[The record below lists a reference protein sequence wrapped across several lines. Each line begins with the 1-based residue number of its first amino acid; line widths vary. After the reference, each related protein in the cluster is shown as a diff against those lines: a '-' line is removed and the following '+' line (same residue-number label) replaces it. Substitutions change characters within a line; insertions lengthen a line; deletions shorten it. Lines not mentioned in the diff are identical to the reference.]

1 MSYEVSP
8 NRPAAA
14 AEERSLGELFGDLAR
29 ETSTLVKQEVGLAK
43 TELTEKATRV
53 GKDVGYLAMGGAVAY
68 AGMLTLIAALVL
80 ILTAIGLPIWASALL
95 VGLVVAGVGGSMAMK
110 GLKQLKNVDP
120 VPHQT
125 VETLKEDKEWAKQQ
139 VR

>member
-1 MSYEVSP
+1 MSYEVRP
-8 NRPAAA
+8 NRPA
-14 AEERSLGELFGDLAR
+14 AEERSLGELFADLAR
-29 ETSTLVKQEVGLAK
+29 ETSTLVKQEVSLAK
-43 TELTEKATRV
+43 NEMTEKATRV

-68 AGMLTLIAALVL
+68 AGVLTLIAAVVL
-80 ILTAIGLPIWASALL
+80 ILTAIGLPSWASALL
-95 VGLVVAGVGGSMAMK
+95 VGLAVAGVGGGMASK

-125 VETLKEDKEWAKQQ
+125 VETLKEDTEWAKQQ